1 LAKYDLKSMDSDDK
15 LTSIV
20 QVIALAVVGLYIFW
34 IFAVPP
40 IMAWLSANAFTL
52 MLIGAVCLAGVVGVG
67 YWWVRE
73 DARATERLAREE
85 EERVRREQEYAERL
99 AREEEERKQRDREFA
114 DLQRQRGLELYR
126 TTEGKAVWVPQEQLD
141 EVARKDREEAE
152 ARKIVNRLTGH
163 IKAFRPLRDYA
174 NEWDYHR
181 ELQIHI
187 KAVFSDARI
196 EVQTG
201 SSRPDIVV
209 QNVAIEVKGPTY
221 SKDLQTIADKLMRYS
236 QHYDTVIVVLFNVQ
250 VNERRYSEWER
261 GIRNTF
267 GDVRII
273 CL

>member
-1 LAKYDLKSMDSDDK
+1 MDSDDK

-85 EERVRREQEYAERL
+85 EERVRKEQEY
-99 AREEEERKQRDREFA
+99 A
-114 DLQRQRGLELYR
+114 DLQRQRGLEEYQ
-126 TTEGKAVWVPQEQLD
+126 TTEGKIVWVPQEQLE

-209 QNVAIEVKGPTY
+209 QNIAIEVKGPTY
-221 SKDLQTIADKLMRYS
+221 TRDLQTIADKLMRYS

>member
-1 LAKYDLKSMDSDDK
+1 MDSDD
-15 LTSIV
+15 TFSNIV
-20 QVIALAVVGLYIFW
+20 RGIGFVVVGLYVFW

-52 MLIGAVCLAGVVGVG
+52 MLIGAVCLVGVVGFG

-73 DARATERLAREE
+73 DARATERLAREGE
-85 EERVRREQEYAERL
+85 EQARKEQEY
-99 AREEEERKQRDREFA
+99 A
-114 DLQRQRGLELYR
+114 DLQRQRGLEEYQ
-126 TTEGKAVWVPQEQLD
+126 TTEGKIVWVPQEQLE
-141 EVARKDREEAE
+141 EVARRDREEAE
-152 ARKIVNRLTGH
+152 ARKLVNRLTSH
-163 IKAFRPLRDYA
+163 IEGFTPSW
-174 NEWDYHR
+174 NNTCEQDYHR
-181 ELQIHI
+181 ELQGYL
-187 KAVFSDARI
+187 KAVFPDARV

-201 SSRPDIVV
+201 SSRPDVVV
-209 QNVAIEVKGPTY
+209 QNIAIEVKGPTY
-221 SKDLQTIADKLMRYS
+221 TRDLQTIADKLMRYS

>member
-1 LAKYDLKSMDSDDK
+1 MDSDD
-15 LTSIV
+15 TFSNIV
-20 QVIALAVVGLYIFW
+20 RGIGFVVVGLYVFW

-52 MLIGAVCLAGVVGVG
+52 MLIGAVCLVGIVGFG

-73 DARATERLAREE
+73 DARAAERRAREEEVHVERLAREE
-85 EERVRREQEYAERL
+85 RERVRREA
-99 AREEEERKQRDREFA
+99 EFA
-114 DLQRQRGLELYR
+114 ESQRQRGLVEYR
-126 TTEGKAVWVPQEQLD
+126 TMEGKVVWVPQEQLE
-141 EVARKDREEAE
+141 EVARRDREEAE
-152 ARKIVNRLTGH
+152 ARKLVNRLTSH
-163 IKAFRPLRDYA
+163 IEGFTPLRDYS

-187 KAVFSDARI
+187 KAVFPDARI

-209 QNVAIEVKGPTY
+209 QNIAIEVKGPTHTR
-221 SKDLQTIADKLMRYS
+221 DLQTIADKLMRYS
-236 QHYDTVIVVLFNVQ
+236 QHYDTVIVVLFSVQ

-261 GIRNTF
+261 GVKKTF

>member
-1 LAKYDLKSMDSDDK
+1 MSRSADEWEDLARIICLG
-15 LTSIV
+15 I
-20 QVIALAVVGLYIFW
+20 VGLYLFW

-85 EERVRREQEYAERL
+85 EERVRREQEYA
-99 AREEEERKQRDREFA
+99 
-114 DLQRQRGLELYR
+114 DLQRQRGLEEYQ
-126 TTEGKAVWVPQEQLD
+126 TMEGEIVWVPQEQLE
-141 EVARKDREEAE
+141 EVARRDREEAE
-152 ARKIVNRLTGH
+152 ARKLVNRLTSH
-163 IKAFRPLRDYA
+163 IEGFRPSWS
-174 NEWDYHR
+174 NTCEQDYHR
-181 ELQIHI
+181 ELQGYI
-187 KAVFSDARI
+187 KGRFSDARV

-209 QNVAIEVKGPTY
+209 GNIAIEVKGPTHTR
-221 SKDLQTIADKLMRYS
+221 DLQTIADKLMRYS
-236 QHYDTVIVVLFNVQ
+236 QHYDTVIVVLFDVQ
-250 VNERRYSEWER
+250 VNERRYEEWER
-261 GIRNTF
+261 GIKKTF

>member
-1 LAKYDLKSMDSDDK
+1 MDSDDK

-73 DARATERLAREE
+73 DARATERLAREKEDQEQREKEFAESQRQQGLE
-85 EERVRREQEYAERL
+85 EYQTIGGKVIWVPQDQLEEV
-99 AREEEERKQRDREFA
+99 ARRDREEH
-114 DLQRQRGLELYR
+114 QRKMAE
-126 TTEGKAVWVPQEQLD
+126 
-141 EVARKDREEAE
+141 REAEAE
-152 ARKIVNRLTGH
+152 ARKLVNRLTSH
-163 IKAFRPLRDYA
+163 IVEFTPSWNNTY
-174 NEWDYHR
+174 EQDYHR
-181 ELQIHI
+181 ELQGYI
-187 KAVFSDARI
+187 KAVFPDARV

-209 QNVAIEVKGPTY
+209 QNIAIEVKGPTY

-250 VNERRYSEWER
+250 VNERRYSEWEL

>member
-1 LAKYDLKSMDSDDK
+1 MDSDDK

-20 QVIALAVVGLYIFW
+20 QGIALAVVGLYIFW

-52 MLIGAVCLAGVVGVG
+52 MLIGAACLVGIVGFG

-85 EERVRREQEYAERL
+85 EERVRREQEYA
-99 AREEEERKQRDREFA
+99 
-114 DLQRQRGLELYR
+114 DLQRQRGLEEYQ
-126 TTEGKAVWVPQEQLD
+126 TMEGEIVWVPQEQLE
-141 EVARKDREEAE
+141 EVARRDREEAE
-152 ARKIVNRLTGH
+152 ARKLVNRLTNH
-163 IKAFRPLRDYA
+163 IEAFTPSWNNTY
-174 NEWDYHR
+174 EQDYHR
-181 ELQIHI
+181 ELQGYI
-187 KAVFSDARI
+187 KAVFPDARV

-209 QNVAIEVKGPTY
+209 QNIAIEVKGPTY

>member
-1 LAKYDLKSMDSDDK
+1 MSRSADEWEDLARIICLG
-15 LTSIV
+15 I
-20 QVIALAVVGLYIFW
+20 VGLYLFW

-73 DARATERLAREE
+73 DARAT
-85 EERVRREQEYAERL
+85 ERL

-174 NEWDYHR
+174 SEWDYHR